1 MFISIL
7 MNYDSL
13 DLQMNESPE
22 QIKRIA
28 HSHTTV
34 YQLLKMSL
42 NDPQL
47 GDSL

>member
-1 MFISIL
+1 

-13 DLQMNESPE
+13 DLQMNEPLD

-34 YQLLKMSL
+34 YQLLKLSL

-47 GDSL
+47 GNLL